1 MEYEWDDDK
10 QQINQAKHGVDF
22 QVVLEF
28 EWDTALE
35 TVDDRRDY
43 EEQRWVALGLI
54 KERLHVLVY
63 TIRMEN
69 IRVISLRKANSREV
83 QYYESQT

>member
-1 MEYEWDDDK
+1 MLYEWDDDK
-10 QQINQAKHGVDF
+10 QQIIQSKHGVDF

-43 EEQRWVALGLI
+43 EEQRWVALELI

-69 IRVISLRKANSREV
+69 IRIISLRKANSREV